1 MVKKIVLCPIG
12 GLGNLIFQYICALSL
27 CIKYDSK
34 LYIFTDYET
43 DRKNIIEYKKIF
55 KCDGFVDKNFFFKDI
70 NPLIEYSEPFF
81 KYTEIPNYDVK
92 TMILRGYFQSWKYF
106 YNNLDKIRINFQS
119 ENNMRSVYENLSCSK
134 KTVCVHVRRGDY
146 LNVQD
151 IHPVMEEEY
160 YKKAINKFSKDDV
173 LFLIFSENQ
182 NDSFI
187 NWEVWKKSNVKFIE
201 NVNDALDTFFLMS
214 LCDYFIIANSSLSL
228 CAYYFREKQNSRIVA
243 PSNWFGPNGP
253 NFDIYDLINNENCV
267 II

>member
-27 CIKYDSK
+27 SISYNSEF
-34 LYIFTDYET
+34 YIFTDYET

-55 KCDGFVDKNFFFKDI
+55 KCDGFVDKNFFNQDVH
-70 NPLIEYSEPFF
+70 PLIEYCEPFF
-81 KYTEIPNYDVK
+81 TYTEIPNYDVK

-106 YNNLDKIRINFQS
+106 YTNLDKIRKTIQS
-119 ENNMRSVYENLSCSK
+119 ENNMRHTYENLACSK

-151 IHPVMEEEY
+151 IHPVMDEEY
-160 YKKAINKFSKDDV
+160 YNKAMSEFSKEEV
-173 LFLIFSENQ
+173 LFLVFAEDQ
-182 NDSFI
+182 KDSFRK
-187 NWEVWKKSNVKFIE
+187 WEVWKNSNIKFVE

-228 CAYYFREKQNSRIVA
+228 CAYYFRENHKSKIVV

-253 NFDIYDLINNENCV
+253 SFDINDLIKSENY
-267 II
+267 III